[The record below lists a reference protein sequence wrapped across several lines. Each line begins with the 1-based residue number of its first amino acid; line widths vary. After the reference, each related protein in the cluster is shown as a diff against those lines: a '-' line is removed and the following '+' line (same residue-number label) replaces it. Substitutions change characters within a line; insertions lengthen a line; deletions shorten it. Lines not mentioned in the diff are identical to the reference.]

1 VLVLIRDVWPRA
13 VSETLEQDERAESDP
28 DAQQNRLLEIG
39 IGSQILHDLGVR
51 DMVLLS
57 NSPQRKVV
65 GLEGYGLQITDHRR
79 LE

>member
-1 VLVLIRDVWPRA
+1 MRSTQKDGDD
-13 VSETLEQDERAESDP
+13 SEEEQD
-28 DAQQNRLLEIG
+28 RLLEVG

-65 GLEGYGLQITDHRR
+65 GLEGYGLQITDYRKFK
-79 LE
+79 